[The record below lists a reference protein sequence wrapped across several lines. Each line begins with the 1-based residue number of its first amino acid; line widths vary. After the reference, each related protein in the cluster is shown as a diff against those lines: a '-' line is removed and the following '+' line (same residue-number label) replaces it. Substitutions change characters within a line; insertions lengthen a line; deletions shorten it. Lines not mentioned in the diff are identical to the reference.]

1 MSFWVY
7 LPKITIIRASLTA
20 SLLMLGHLEVL
31 TIQRKEYLWNFAIP
45 SRKLD
50 QQIENRDDFTSD
62 PFFSVENSSPEG
74 CEYHLQPLYM
84 DRDRFETPSK
94 QVTASTW

>member
-1 MSFWVY
+1 
-7 LPKITIIRASLTA
+7 
-20 SLLMLGHLEVL
+20 MLGHLEVL

-50 QQIENRDDFTSD
+50 QNRDDFTSD

-84 DRDRFETPSK
+84 DRDRFEFLRNP
-94 QVTASTW
+94 QVKASTW